1 MSCEAFEKL
10 IALDA
15 GGDLT
20 PAETAR
26 LEAHL
31 GTCAPCR
38 ELARSLGESQAG
50 LRALAQ
56 AGPDEAGLD
65 EDAVARWRRGLLAR
79 IEAEPR
85 RRILGWRWAW
95 AAAAAMALV
104 ALVTVP
110 RSGRTPSKPP
120 VAQAVPPASALPP
133 RPAAVHTK
141 PVAQAVPPASA
152 RPPQPP
158 AAIAHRLPLH
168 PPAPAPAAEPLL
180 VKLETA
186 DPNVVIYWIVDRK
199 GN

>member
-20 PAETAR
+20 AAEAAR
-26 LEAHL
+26 AQTHLEA
-31 GTCAPCR
+31 CAPCR
-38 ELARSLGESQAG
+38 ELARGIGASQAG
-50 LRALAQ
+50 LQALAQ
-56 AGPDEAGLD
+56 AGLD
-65 EDAVARWRRGLLAR
+65 EDAVAHWRRSLLAR

-104 ALVTVP
+104 ALLAFPRHRP
-110 RSGRTPSKPP
+110 RSPARAP
-120 VAQAVPPASALPP
+120 VAQALPPAPATQDGPPRPP
-133 RPAAVHTK
+133 RPAALA
-141 PVAQAVPPASA
+141 AQR
-152 RPPQPP
+152 RPRQ
-158 AAIAHRLPLH
+158 RR
-168 PPAPAPAAEPLL
+168 APTPAAEPLL
-180 VKLETA
+180 VRFETS